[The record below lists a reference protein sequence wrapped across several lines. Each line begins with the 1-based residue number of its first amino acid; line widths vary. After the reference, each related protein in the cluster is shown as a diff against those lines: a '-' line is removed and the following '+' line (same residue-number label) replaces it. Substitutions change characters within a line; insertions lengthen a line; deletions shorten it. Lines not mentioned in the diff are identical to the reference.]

1 MPAIE
6 RSTRAAGHLKSTPEE
21 PYVRHVSEAITA
33 APCCICRGADGTI
46 YWATW
51 CPRCEKDDVE
61 SAIAGNHRTESAE
74 CSVCG
79 TTIAVDVARGQ
90 RAG

>member
-1 MPAIE
+1 LPAIE
-6 RSTRAAGHLKSTPEE
+6 RAPRAAAHLKSTPEE
-21 PYVRHVSEAITA
+21 PYVRHVSEAIIA
-33 APCCICRGADGTI
+33 SPCCICRGADGTI

-79 TTIAVDVARGQ
+79 TTIAVDVAQGLRG
-90 RAG
+90 